1 MITPL
6 LQLMYNTL
14 TFIYYN
20 SVFIAVLMIK
30 TQIKATEKSCLR
42 IHNSSWDEE
51 IIIIFFRLSFNLIK
65 KDWMEEASCAY
76 NNHDNHSHAN
86 EIFF

>member
-6 LQLMYNTL
+6 PQLMYNTL

-30 TQIKATEKSCLR
+30 TQIKATEKVVY
-42 IHNSSWDEE
+42 EF
-51 IIIIFFRLSFNLIK
+51 IIPLEMK
-65 KDWMEEASCAY
+65 K
-76 NNHDNHSHAN
+76 
-86 EIFF
+86 